1 MKRPSDSQIRIA
13 KIMLGIMLILTG
25 LAAFNLQN
33 LTLENSILGINLNT
47 TYQEYLSYAI
57 MWIWVIPLVLWGLD
71 INVFSRGR
79 TRILQIIFAVFLF
92 IISGAF
98 VETPTLSVDI
108 FYFLFGLIVFFAGVT
123 GKAITKKGLKTGQK
137 ITKIRV

>member
-57 MWIWVIPLVLWGLD
+57 M
-71 INVFSRGR
+71 
-79 TRILQIIFAVFLF
+79 
-92 IISGAF
+92 
-98 VETPTLSVDI
+98 
-108 FYFLFGLIVFFAGVT
+108 
-123 GKAITKKGLKTGQK
+123 
-137 ITKIRV
+137 